1 MKNKLINS
9 TIEVINSAI
18 FKYSKKFLY
27 TSLRDLDFT
36 MRSYIDLIVNGNL
49 NALKKIH
56 VPISKAV
63 LKATLDTIQIEY
75 AELSNNKE
83 VSAYVKRNDKLGILI
98 RKHEILRSC
107 GVVLSVF
114 PDNKEVLEFLNK
126 SNIKGGDV
134 LKRLESECK
143 ALELKIAELQTLNK
157 VENKSENKSEK
168 KATIEDYITVFIR
181 MNEVVVGLQANMDMP
196 VLTYI
201 QAMARYRK
209 IVEDNNKQVEK
220 LKRRK

>member
-9 TIEVINSAI
+9 TIEKINSAI

-27 TSLRDLDFT
+27 TSLRDLGFT
-36 MRSYIDLIVNGNL
+36 MRSYVDLIVNGNL
-49 NALKKIH
+49 NALKKIR

-63 LKATLDTIQIEY
+63 LKAVLDTIQIEY

-83 VSAYVKRNDKLGILI
+83 VSTYVKRNDKLGILI

-114 PDNKEVLEFLNK
+114 PANVDILQKLDTW
-126 SNIKGGDV
+126 NIKGDDI

-143 ALELKIAELQTLNK
+143 SLELKIAELQTLNK
-157 VENKSENKSEK
+157 VENKSEK
-168 KATIEDYITVFIR
+168 KVTIEDYSRIFAVL
-181 MNEVVVGLQANMDMP
+181 NKNGYSANIDMP
-196 VLTYI
+196 VLDFI
-201 QAMARYRK
+201 QTMAIYRK
-209 IVEDNNKQVEK
+209 EVEDNNKQLEN
-220 LKRRK
+220 LKKRK

>member
-9 TIEVINSAI
+9 TIEKINSAI
-18 FKYSKKFLY
+18 FEYSKKFLY
-27 TSLRDLDFT
+27 TSLRDLSFT
-36 MRSYIDLIVNGNL
+36 MRSYVDLIVNGNL

-63 LKATLDTIQIEY
+63 LKAVLDTIQLEY

-83 VSAYVKRNDKLGILI
+83 VSTYVKRNDKLGILI

-114 PDNKEVLEFLNK
+114 PDNKEVLEFLDK
-126 SNIKGGDV
+126 SNIKGDDI

-143 ALELKIAELQTLNK
+143 SLELKIAELQTLNK
-157 VENKSENKSEK
+157 VENKSEK
-168 KATIEDYITVFIR
+168 KVTIEDYSRTFAVL
-181 MNEVVVGLQANMDMP
+181 NKNGYSANIDMP
-196 VLTYI
+196 VLDFI
-201 QAMARYRK
+201 QTMAIYRK
-209 IVEDNNKQVEK
+209 EVEDNNKQLEN
-220 LKRRK
+220 LKKRK

>member
-9 TIEVINSAI
+9 TIEKINSAI
-18 FKYSKKFLY
+18 FEYSKKFLY
-27 TSLRDLDFT
+27 TSLRDLGFT
-36 MRSYIDLIVNGNL
+36 MRSYVDLIVNGNL
-49 NALKKIH
+49 NALKKIR

-63 LKATLDTIQIEY
+63 LKAVLDTIQLEY

-114 PDNKEVLEFLNK
+114 PDNKEVMEFLDK
-126 SNIKGGDV
+126 SNIKGGDI

-143 ALELKIAELQTLNK
+143 SLELKIAELQTLNK
-157 VENKSENKSEK
+157 AENKSEK
-168 KATIEDYITVFIR
+168 KVTIEDYSRIFAVL
-181 MNEVVVGLQANMDMP
+181 NKNGYSANIDMP
-196 VLTYI
+196 VLDFI
-201 QAMARYRK
+201 QTMAIYRK
-209 IVEDNNKQVEK
+209 EVEDNNKQLEN
-220 LKRRK
+220 LKKRK

>member
-9 TIEVINSAI
+9 TIEKINSAI

-27 TSLRDLDFT
+27 TSLKDLGFT
-36 MRSYIDLIVNGNL
+36 MRSYVDLIVNGNL

-63 LKATLDTIQIEY
+63 LKAVLDTIQLEY

-83 VSAYVKRNDKLGILI
+83 VSTYVKRNDKLGILI

-114 PDNKEVLEFLNK
+114 PDNKEVMEFLDK
-126 SNIKGGDV
+126 SNIKGGDI

-143 ALELKIAELQTLNK
+143 SLELKIAELRTLNK
-157 VENKSENKSEK
+157 VENKSEK
-168 KATIEDYITVFIR
+168 KVTIEDYSRIFAVL
-181 MNEVVVGLQANMDMP
+181 NKNGYSANIDMP
-196 VLTYI
+196 VLDFI
-201 QAMARYRK
+201 QTMAIYRK
-209 IVEDNNKQVEK
+209 EVEDNNKQLEN
-220 LKRRK
+220 LKKRK

>member
-9 TIEVINSAI
+9 TIEKINSAI
-18 FKYSKKFLY
+18 FEYSKKFLY
-27 TSLRDLDFT
+27 TSLRDLGFT
-36 MRSYIDLIVNGNL
+36 MRSYVDLIVNGNL
-49 NALKKIH
+49 NALKKIY

-63 LKATLDTIQIEY
+63 LKAVLDTIQLEY

-83 VSAYVKRNDKLGILI
+83 VSTYVKRNDKLGILI

-114 PDNKEVLEFLNK
+114 PDNKEVLEFLDK
-126 SNIKGGDV
+126 SNIKGDDI

-143 ALELKIAELQTLNK
+143 SLELKISELQTLNK
-157 VENKSENKSEK
+157 AENKSEK
-168 KATIEDYITVFIR
+168 KVTIEDYSRIFAVLNKNGYSASI
-181 MNEVVVGLQANMDMP
+181 DMP
-196 VLTYI
+196 VLDFI
-201 QAMARYRK
+201 QTMAIYRK
-209 IVEDNNKQVEK
+209 EVEDSNKQLEN

>member
-9 TIEVINSAI
+9 TIEKINSAI

-27 TSLRDLDFT
+27 TSLRDLGFT
-36 MRSYIDLIVNGNL
+36 MRSYVDLIVNGNL

-63 LKATLDTIQIEY
+63 LKAVLDTIQIEY

-83 VSAYVKRNDKLGILI
+83 VSTYVKRNDKLGILI

-114 PDNKEVLEFLNK
+114 PDNKEVLEFLDK
-126 SNIKGGDV
+126 SNIKGGDI

-143 ALELKIAELQTLNK
+143 SLELKIAELRTLNK
-157 VENKSENKSEK
+157 VENKSEK
-168 KATIEDYITVFIR
+168 KVTIEDYSRIFAVL
-181 MNEVVVGLQANMDMP
+181 NKNGYSANIDMP
-196 VLTYI
+196 VLDFI
-201 QAMARYRK
+201 QTMAIYRK
-209 IVEDNNKQVEK
+209 EVEDNNKQLEN
-220 LKRRK
+220 LKKRK

>member
-9 TIEVINSAI
+9 TIEKINSAI
-18 FKYSKKFLY
+18 FEYSKKFLY
-27 TSLRDLDFT
+27 TSLRDLGFT
-36 MRSYIDLIVNGNL
+36 MRSYVDLIVNGNL

-63 LKATLDTIQIEY
+63 LKAVLDTIQLEY

-83 VSAYVKRNDKLGILI
+83 VSTYVKRNDKLGILL

-114 PDNKEVLEFLNK
+114 PDNKEVLEFLDK
-126 SNIKGGDV
+126 SNIKGDDI

-143 ALELKIAELQTLNK
+143 SLELKIAELRTLNK
-157 VENKSENKSEK
+157 VENKSEK
-168 KATIEDYITVFIR
+168 KVTIEDYSRIFAVL
-181 MNEVVVGLQANMDMP
+181 NKNGYSANIDMP
-196 VLTYI
+196 VLDFI
-201 QAMARYRK
+201 QTMAIYRK
-209 IVEDNNKQVEK
+209 EVEDNNKQLEN
-220 LKRRK
+220 LKKRK

>member
-9 TIEVINSAI
+9 TIEKINSAI

-27 TSLRDLDFT
+27 TSLRDLNFT

-49 NALKKIH
+49 NVLKKIH
-56 VPISKAV
+56 VPIGKAV
-63 LKATLDTIQIEY
+63 LKAVLDMIQTEY

-83 VSAYVKRNDKLGILI
+83 VSTYVKRNDKLGILI

-107 GVVLSVF
+107 GVVLTAI
-114 PDNKEVLEFLNK
+114 PDNKEVLEFLDK
-126 SNIKGGDV
+126 SNIKGVDI

-143 ALELKIAELQTLNK
+143 SLELKIAELQTLNK
-157 VENKSENKSEK
+157 VENKDK
-168 KATIEDYITVFIR
+168 KKVTIEDYSLIFAVL
-181 MNEVVVGLQANMDMP
+181 NKNGYSANIDMP
-196 VLTYI
+196 VLDFI
-201 QAMARYRK
+201 QTMAIYRK
-209 IVEDNNKQVEK
+209 EVEDNNKQVEN

>member
-9 TIEVINSAI
+9 TIEKINSAI

-27 TSLRDLDFT
+27 TSLRDLSFT

-56 VPISKAV
+56 VPIGKAV
-63 LKATLDTIQIEY
+63 LKAVLDMIQTEY

-83 VSAYVKRNDKLGILI
+83 VSTYVKRNDKLGVLL

-107 GVVLSVF
+107 GVVLTAI
-114 PDNKEVLEFLNK
+114 PDNKEVLEFLDK
-126 SNIKGGDV
+126 SNIKGDDI

-143 ALELKIAELQTLNK
+143 SLELKIAELQALNK
-157 VENKSENKSEK
+157 VENKSEK
-168 KATIEDYITVFIR
+168 KVTIEDYSRIFAVLNKNGYI
-181 MNEVVVGLQANMDMP
+181 ANIDMP
-196 VLTYI
+196 VLDFI
-201 QAMARYRK
+201 QTMAIYRK
-209 IVEDNNKQVEK
+209 EVEDNNKQVEN

>member
-9 TIEVINSAI
+9 TIEKINSAI

-27 TSLRDLDFT
+27 TSLRDLGFT
-36 MRSYIDLIVNGNL
+36 MRSYVDLIVNGNL
-49 NALKKIH
+49 NALKKIR

-63 LKATLDTIQIEY
+63 LKAVLDTIQIEY

-114 PDNKEVLEFLNK
+114 PDNKEVLEFLDK
-126 SNIKGGDV
+126 SNIKGDDI
-134 LKRLESECK
+134 LKLLESECK
-143 ALELKIAELQTLNK
+143 SLELKIAELQTLNK
-157 VENKSENKSEK
+157 AENKSEK
-168 KATIEDYITVFIR
+168 KVTIEDYSRIFAVL
-181 MNEVVVGLQANMDMP
+181 NKNGYSANIDMP
-196 VLTYI
+196 VLDFI
-201 QAMARYRK
+201 QTMAIYRK
-209 IVEDNNKQVEK
+209 EVEDNNKQLEN
-220 LKRRK
+220 LKKRK

>member
-9 TIEVINSAI
+9 TIEKINSAI

-27 TSLRDLDFT
+27 TSLRDLGFT
-36 MRSYIDLIVNGNL
+36 MRSYVDLIVNGNL
-49 NALKKIH
+49 NALKKIR

-63 LKATLDTIQIEY
+63 LKAVLDTIQIEY

-114 PDNKEVLEFLNK
+114 PDNKEVLEFLDK
-126 SNIKGGDV
+126 SNIKGDDI
-134 LKRLESECK
+134 LKLLESECK
-143 ALELKIAELQTLNK
+143 SLELKIAELQTLNK
-157 VENKSENKSEK
+157 VENKSEK
-168 KATIEDYITVFIR
+168 KVTIEDYSRIFAVL
-181 MNEVVVGLQANMDMP
+181 NKNGYSANIDMP
-196 VLTYI
+196 VLDFI
-201 QAMARYRK
+201 QTMAIYRK
-209 IVEDNNKQVEK
+209 EVEDNNKQLEN
-220 LKRRK
+220 LKKRK

>member
-9 TIEVINSAI
+9 TIEKINSAI

-27 TSLRDLDFT
+27 TSLRDLGFT
-36 MRSYIDLIVNGNL
+36 MRSYVDLIVNGNL

-63 LKATLDTIQIEY
+63 LKAVLDTIQLEY

-83 VSAYVKRNDKLGILI
+83 VSTYVKRNDKLGILI

-114 PDNKEVLEFLNK
+114 PDNKEVLEFLDK
-126 SNIKGGDV
+126 SNIKGVDV

-143 ALELKIAELQTLNK
+143 SLELKIAELRTLNK
-157 VENKSENKSEK
+157 VENKSEK
-168 KATIEDYITVFIR
+168 KVTIEDYSRIFAVL
-181 MNEVVVGLQANMDMP
+181 NKNGYSANIDMP
-196 VLTYI
+196 VLDFI
-201 QAMARYRK
+201 QTMAIYRK
-209 IVEDNNKQVEK
+209 EVEDNNKQLEN
-220 LKRRK
+220 LKKRK

>member
-9 TIEVINSAI
+9 TIEKINSAI

-27 TSLRDLDFT
+27 TSLRDLGFT
-36 MRSYIDLIVNGNL
+36 MRSYVDLIVNGNL

-63 LKATLDTIQIEY
+63 LKAVLDTIQLEY

-83 VSAYVKRNDKLGILI
+83 VSTYVKRNDKLGILI

-114 PDNKEVLEFLNK
+114 PDNKEVLEFLDK
-126 SNIKGGDV
+126 SNIKGDDI

-143 ALELKIAELQTLNK
+143 SLELKISELQTLNK
-157 VENKSENKSEK
+157 VENKSEK
-168 KATIEDYITVFIR
+168 KVTIEDYSRIFAVL
-181 MNEVVVGLQANMDMP
+181 NKNGYSANIDMP
-196 VLTYI
+196 VLDFI
-201 QAMARYRK
+201 QTMAIYRK
-209 IVEDNNKQVEK
+209 EVEDNNKQLEN
-220 LKRRK
+220 LKKRK

>member
-1 MKNKLINS
+1 MEK
-9 TIEVINSAI
+9 INSAI
-18 FKYSKKFLY
+18 FEYSKKFLY

-56 VPISKAV
+56 IPISKAV
-63 LKATLDTIQIEY
+63 LKATLDAIQIEY

-126 SNIKGGDV
+126 SNIKGGDI

-143 ALELKIAELQTLNK
+143 TLELKIAELQTLNK
-157 VENKSENKSEK
+157 VENKSEK
-168 KATIEDYITVFIR
+168 KVTIEDYSRTFAVL
-181 MNEVVVGLQANMDMP
+181 NKNGYSANIDMP
-196 VLTYI
+196 VLDFI
-201 QAMARYRK
+201 QTMAIYRK
-209 IVEDNNKQVEK
+209 EVEDNNKQVEK

>member
-9 TIEVINSAI
+9 TIEKINSAI

-27 TSLRDLDFT
+27 TSLRDLGFT
-36 MRSYIDLIVNGNL
+36 MRSYVDLIVNGNL

-63 LKATLDTIQIEY
+63 LKAVLDTIQIEY

-83 VSAYVKRNDKLGILI
+83 VSTYVKRNDKLGILI

-114 PDNKEVLEFLNK
+114 PANVDILQKLDTW
-126 SNIKGGDV
+126 NIKGDDI

-143 ALELKIAELQTLNK
+143 SLELKIAELQTLNK
-157 VENKSENKSEK
+157 VENKSEK
-168 KATIEDYITVFIR
+168 KVTIEDYSRIFAVL
-181 MNEVVVGLQANMDMP
+181 NKNGYSANIDMP
-196 VLTYI
+196 VLDFI
-201 QAMARYRK
+201 QTMAIYRK
-209 IVEDNNKQVEK
+209 EVEDNNKQLEN
-220 LKRRK
+220 LKKRK

>member
-9 TIEVINSAI
+9 TIEKINSAI

-27 TSLRDLDFT
+27 TSLRDLGFT
-36 MRSYIDLIVNGNL
+36 MRSYVDLIVNGNL

-63 LKATLDTIQIEY
+63 LKAVLDTIQLEY

-114 PDNKEVLEFLNK
+114 PDNKEVLEFLDK
-126 SNIKGGDV
+126 SNIKGVDI

-143 ALELKIAELQTLNK
+143 SLELKIAELQTLNK
-157 VENKSENKSEK
+157 VENKSEK
-168 KATIEDYITVFIR
+168 KVTIEDYSRIFAVL
-181 MNEVVVGLQANMDMP
+181 NKNGYSANIDMP
-196 VLTYI
+196 VLDFI
-201 QAMARYRK
+201 QTMAIYRK
-209 IVEDNNKQVEK
+209 EVEDNNKQLEN
-220 LKRRK
+220 LKKRK

>member
-1 MKNKLINS
+1 MEKID
-9 TIEVINSAI
+9 SAI
-18 FKYSKKFLY
+18 FKYSKRFLY

-98 RKHEILRSC
+98 RRHEILRSC

-114 PDNKEVLEFLNK
+114 PDNKEILEFLDK
-126 SNIKGGDV
+126 SNIKGDDI

-157 VENKSENKSEK
+157 FENKDKK
-168 KATIEDYITVFIR
+168 KATLEDYLTVFIR

-201 QAMARYRK
+201 QAQARYRK

>member
-9 TIEVINSAI
+9 TIEKINSAI

-27 TSLRDLDFT
+27 TSLRDLNFT

-56 VPISKAV
+56 VPIGKAV
-63 LKATLDTIQIEY
+63 LKAVLDMIQTEY

-83 VSAYVKRNDKLGILI
+83 VSTYVKRNDKLGVLL

-107 GVVLSVF
+107 GVVLTAI
-114 PDNKEVLEFLNK
+114 PDNKEVLEFLDK
-126 SNIKGGDV
+126 SNIKSEDI

-143 ALELKIAELQTLNK
+143 SLELKIAELQALNK
-157 VENKSENKSEK
+157 VENKSEK
-168 KATIEDYITVFIR
+168 KVTIEDYSRIFAVLNKSGYI
-181 MNEVVVGLQANMDMP
+181 ANIDMP
-196 VLTYI
+196 VLDFI
-201 QAMARYRK
+201 QTMAIYRK
-209 IVEDNNKQVEK
+209 EVEDNNKQVEN